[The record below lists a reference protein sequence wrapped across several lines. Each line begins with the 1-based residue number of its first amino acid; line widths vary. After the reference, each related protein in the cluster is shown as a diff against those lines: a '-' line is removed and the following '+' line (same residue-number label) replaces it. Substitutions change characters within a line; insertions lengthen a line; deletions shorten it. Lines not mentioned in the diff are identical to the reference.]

1 MADLTTLL
9 NFEGNLENHFLT
21 YLSNNI
27 STPAVQFATPL
38 NTAELEVPRLE
49 IEIQA
54 NGAMDNLQYVLNA
67 GGDKQEYL
75 DYNVDLIIGIVTDN
89 NTNTQAQHRSIRNQ
103 VRALLTRNGS
113 FNTGLNY
120 YAIRYLR
127 NSQTSYDVSGEFNI
141 STLVYT
147 IVLSIKPEEWPA

>member
-1 MADLTTLL
+1 MADLTTLF

-21 YLSNNI
+21 YFSNNI
-27 STPAVQFATPL
+27 STPAVQFVTPL
-38 NTAELEVPRLE
+38 GTAELEVPRIE
-49 IEIQA
+49 IEVQS
-54 NGAMDNLQYVLNA
+54 NGSIDNLQYAPNA

-75 DYNVDLIIGIVTDN
+75 DYNIDLLINIVTDN

-103 VRALLTRNGS
+103 IRSLLTRNGA

-127 NSQTSYDVSGEFNI
+127 NVQTGYEVNGDFNQSI
-141 STLVYT
+141 LGYMM
-147 IVLSIKPEEWPA
+147 IVSIKPGEWPV